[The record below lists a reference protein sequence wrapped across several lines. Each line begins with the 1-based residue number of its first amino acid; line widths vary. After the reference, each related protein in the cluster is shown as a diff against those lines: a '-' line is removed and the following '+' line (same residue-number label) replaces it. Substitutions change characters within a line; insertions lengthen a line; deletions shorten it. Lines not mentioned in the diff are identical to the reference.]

1 MKSTLISKEKAK
13 YRLEFSASD
22 IVKALKAYGFID
34 KDIEVKEIY
43 VPVPGGGD
51 YSGMNLDIDTFCPL
65 VLTVEK

>member
-13 YRLEFSASD
+13 YRLEFSQND
-22 IVKALKAYGFID
+22 IIKALTAYGLID
-34 KDIEVKEIY
+34 KDMIVDSVF

-51 YSGMNLDIDTFCPL
+51 YSGMNLDIDTYCPL